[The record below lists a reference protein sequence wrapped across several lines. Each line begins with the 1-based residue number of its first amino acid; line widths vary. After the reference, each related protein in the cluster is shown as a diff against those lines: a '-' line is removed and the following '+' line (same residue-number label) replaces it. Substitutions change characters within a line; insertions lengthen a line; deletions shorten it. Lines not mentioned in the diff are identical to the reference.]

1 MSAIHHL
8 PGDRFARFQVQ
19 GGSQR
24 KRDVGINLHAAALAT
39 DALQAS
45 GVSILAA
52 HIYVIA

>member
-1 MSAIHHL
+1 MRAIEHL
-8 PGDRFARFQVQ
+8 PGHGFARFQVQ

-24 KRDVGINLHAAALAT
+24 KRDIGINLHAAALAT

-45 GVSILAA
+45 GVAILAA